1 MNPLHGSSLR
11 RTSAW
16 LLGLASLLLMLLL
29 NTGVGPVR
37 IPWNTIH
44 AVLAAHL
51 GNRPLDPAIP
61 ASFETIVLDIRL
73 PNAVLIALTG
83 MALGGSGAAYQGVF
97 RNPLADPYLI
107 GVASG
112 AGLGAV
118 AAMSVQ
124 WPDSLAGMRII
135 PLAAFTGAMVTV
147 ALVYTLARVGR
158 TAPITTLI
166 LAGVAVSSFASALT
180 SLIMLASTDQLLRA
194 VAWLLGGFT
203 LGGWEPVLAELPY
216 LAAGMLVLILV
227 SRPMNVLQFGDVQ
240 AAQLG
245 IHVERYKIVILIA
258 ASLVTATAVSFAG
271 VIGFIGLMVPHGVR
285 LLFGGDYRRL
295 IPLATLFGGAA
306 LLAADLLARILIA
319 PQVLPVGIVTAIA
332 GAPFFLLLLRRA
344 KQERWW

>member
-1 MNPLHGSSLR
+1 MSRHASPLR
-11 RTSAW
+11 SAIPW
-16 LLGLASLLLMLLL
+16 LLAAACLLGMLLL
-29 NTGVGPVR
+29 NAGVGTVH

-44 AVLAAHL
+44 AVLAARL
-51 GNRPLDPAIP
+51 GAGPLDPAIP
-61 ASFETIVLDIRL
+61 ESFETIVLDIRL

-124 WPDSLAGMRII
+124 WPDNLAGMRII
-135 PLAAFTGAMVTV
+135 PLAAFAGAMVTV
-147 ALVYTLARVGR
+147 TLVYALARVGK

-194 VAWLLGGFT
+194 VTWLLGGFT

-227 SRPMNVLQFGDVQ
+227 SRPMNVLQFGDTQ

-258 ASLVTATAVSFAG
+258 ASLVTATAVSFSG

-306 LLAADLLARILIA
+306 LLFADLLARTLAA
-319 PQVLPVGIVTAIA
+319 PRVLPVGIVTAIA
-332 GAPFFLLLLRRA
+332 GAPFFLLLLRQA